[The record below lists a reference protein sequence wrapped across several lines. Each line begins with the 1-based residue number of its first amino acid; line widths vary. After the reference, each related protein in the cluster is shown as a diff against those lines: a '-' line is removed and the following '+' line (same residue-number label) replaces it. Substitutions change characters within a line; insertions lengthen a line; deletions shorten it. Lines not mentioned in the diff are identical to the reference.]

1 LRSLILGV
9 LLFALGQSMIWIQTN
24 GQFVWPWF
32 KKNPIIVSITFGSV
46 ISYILIY
53 ATRFVVEHF
62 DGLLWPSRFIGF
74 STGILSFS
82 ILTYMFLGEG
92 INTKTAVSLILALSL
107 VAIQLFWK

>member
-1 LRSLILGV
+1 MRSLILGV
-9 LLFALGQSMIWIQTN
+9 LLFALGQAMIWIQTN

-32 KKNPIIVSITFGSV
+32 KKNPIIISVAFGSV
-46 ISYILIY
+46 ISYILIH

-82 ILTYMFLGEG
+82 ILTYAFLGEG
-92 INTKTAVSLILALSL
+92 ITPKTAVSLILALSL
-107 VAIQLFWK
+107 VAIQLLWK